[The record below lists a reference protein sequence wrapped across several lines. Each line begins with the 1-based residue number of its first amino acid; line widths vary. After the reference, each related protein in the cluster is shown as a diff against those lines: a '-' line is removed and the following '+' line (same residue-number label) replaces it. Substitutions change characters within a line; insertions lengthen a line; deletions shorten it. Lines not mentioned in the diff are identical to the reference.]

1 MGGGGWGG
9 VFRKPTSN
17 HKELYCRD
25 KRSILNVH
33 FKEEASLLIQKRKSA
48 RYENSFCSLSLP
60 SAINKKKLMS
70 EGMDFFHDV
79 KLTFYNM

>member
-48 RYENSFCSLSLP
+48 GYEYSFCSL
-60 SAINKKKLMS
+60 
-70 EGMDFFHDV
+70 
-79 KLTFYNM
+79 